1 MQSNIIQPNLIEAR
15 SGVQLCGQ
23 EGEVLQSLL
32 LVSSGVGANSIYSA
46 SKDFPLV
53 SIYSITL

>member
-1 MQSNIIQPNLIEAR
+1 MQSNIIQPNLIEAW

-32 LVSSGVGANSIYSA
+32 LVSSVGANSIYST

>member
-32 LVSSGVGANSIYSA
+32 LVSSVGANSIYST

>member
-1 MQSNIIQPNLIEAR
+1 MQSNIIEAW

-23 EGEVLQSLL
+23 EEEVLQSLL
-32 LVSSGVGANSIYSA
+32 LVSSGVGTNSIYST